1 MTASRPP
8 CAQRGATL
16 VITLI
21 MLALLTILAV
31 ATLRVGRGSLQ
42 MSGNAQARAV
52 AQDAAQQIINQII
65 SNKTFAEAP
74 TNVLDNSNCPA
85 SYNAPPNSRC
95 IDVHGDGKTVV
106 LVALSPAPRCVQM
119 RPIPSSELDLTRS
132 EDLGCTQGLNNQ
144 TSGIVGGGAP
154 NSLCANTLWELS
166 AQASDPVTGAQASVV
181 QGVSLR
187 VSTDTATTSCP

>member
-1 MTASRPP
+1 MTPAPMMKG
-8 CAQRGATL
+8 QRGATL
-16 VITLI
+16 VIALI
-21 MLALLTILAV
+21 MLTLLTLLAI

-42 MSGNAQARAV
+42 VAGNAQARAV
-52 AQDAAQQIINQII
+52 AQDAAQQIVNQII

-74 TNVLDNSNCPA
+74 NNVLDNSNCPA

-95 IDVHGDGKTVV
+95 VDVHGDGKTVV

-119 RPIPSSELDLTRS
+119 RPIPSSELDLTRA

-144 TSGIVGGGAP
+144 ASGIVGGGAF

-187 VSTDTATTSCP
+187 VSTDAASTSCP